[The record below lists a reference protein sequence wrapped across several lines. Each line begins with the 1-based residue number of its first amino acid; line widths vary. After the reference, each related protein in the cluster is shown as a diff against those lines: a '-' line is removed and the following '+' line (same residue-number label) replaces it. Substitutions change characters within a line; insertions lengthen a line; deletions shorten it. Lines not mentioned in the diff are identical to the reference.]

1 MVESSHHEKDEALAP
16 AEMLAL
22 VRDQQRSVEGQ
33 IAAFVPLLL
42 VAWGVAWLFG
52 LGALWLIDGMRP
64 GPTVPPAVAIT
75 IAAALFV
82 GAIVLSAVLGAR
94 SGRGVRRDA
103 ATAFPAIV
111 YGCTWSLG
119 TVAIVAVGLGLL
131 ANGMDAALARI
142 FFPTVLVLFAG
153 LMFVLGAAIWRA
165 VPMLL
170 LGVWIVA
177 VAVAAPFFGYPA
189 VLLVLAVG
197 GGLGFL
203 ALGALS
209 FRHLSRLRRPLAGG
223 RRG

>member
-1 MVESSHHEKDEALAP
+1 MVDSSPHDEDEALAP

-22 VRDQQRSVEGQ
+22 LHDQQRSMAGR

-42 VAWGVAWLFG
+42 FAWGIAWLAG

-64 GPTVPPAVAIT
+64 GLAVPPAVAIT
-75 IAAALFV
+75 VAAALFV

-94 SGRGVRRDA
+94 SGRGVRRDP

-111 YGCTWSLG
+111 YGSTWSLG
-119 TVAIVAVGLGLL
+119 TVAIVVLGFGLL

-153 LMFVLGAAIWRA
+153 LMFVLGAAVWRA
-165 VPMLL
+165 VPMLF

-203 ALGALS
+203 TLGALS